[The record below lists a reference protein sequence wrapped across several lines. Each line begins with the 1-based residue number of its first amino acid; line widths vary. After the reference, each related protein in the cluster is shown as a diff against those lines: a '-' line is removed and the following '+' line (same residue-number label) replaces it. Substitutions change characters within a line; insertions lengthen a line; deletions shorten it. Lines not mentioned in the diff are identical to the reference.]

1 MILRT
6 KIKSIR
12 VVMNKFL
19 RVILLGKEDDHNITE
34 IDSRWLYML
43 YFVYL
48 KTVSICLSSLAL
60 P

>member
-1 MILRT
+1 
-6 KIKSIR
+6 
-12 VVMNKFL
+12 MNKFL

-48 KTVSICLSSLAL
+48 KNWVYLLSSLFEKF
-60 P
+60 